1 MTVNS
6 TLAIDLSSSFSTSSK
21 YNGVQVQQIGK
32 GSCPNFDNIRF
43 WTDVAANTVY
53 AYGGTFSEL
62 NPWVDS
68 TTVPLESLWSFTPS
82 ADGGIWQSSDQSS
95 PVFDSITRPC
105 QGSVASGAIGGFSLG
120 GYADRYTSQN
130 TYDDTSSNWIPVP
143 GLQFYNFT
151 SKEWFNESATAFT
164 PYGTAA
170 WSGTVYVPT
179 WSPAGLL
186 VAFGGQTSS
195 NLVTFFDGTAYL
207 PMSNISLF
215 DPSTQ
220 LWYHQE
226 ATGEIPTPRD
236 RFCVVGINGDNK
248 STYGMRP
255 LAQNN
260 PLRC

>member
-1 MTVNS
+1 MNS
-6 TLAIDLSSSFSTSSK
+6 TLAIDLTSSFSTSSK
-21 YNGVQVQQIGK
+21 NNGVQIQEIDK

-53 AYGGTFSEL
+53 AYGGTFSKL
-62 NPWVDS
+62 NPWVGS

-82 ADGGIWQSSDQSS
+82 AAGGGTWQSSHQSS
-95 PVFDSITRPC
+95 SAFDSITRPC
-105 QGSVASGAIGGFSLG
+105 QGSVASGVIGGFSLG
-120 GYADRYTSQN
+120 GYTDRDTSQKTN
-130 TYDDTSSNWIPVP
+130 SVGWIPVP

-151 SKEWFNESATAFT
+151 SKEWFNRSATGYT

-179 WSPAGLL
+179 WGPAGLL
-186 VAFGGQTSS
+186 VAFGGQMMS
-195 NLVTFFDGTAYL
+195 NLSTFIDGTTYL
-207 PMSNISLF
+207 PMSDIALF

-226 ATGEIPTPRD
+226 ATGAVPTQRD
-236 RFCVVGINGDNK
+236 RFCIVGMNGDNN

-260 PLRC
+260 ILRC